1 MEVLGIDIGGS
12 GIKGAVVNVEKGE
25 LVSDRFRLLTPQ
37 PAKPEPVAETVR
49 ELAAHFNWKGPI
61 GSGFPGVVRHS
72 IVYDVPNLHNKSWKQ
87 TNVDELFAKYTG
99 CQVKVVND
107 ADAAGLAE
115 MRFGAGKGREKGV
128 VLMLT
133 LGTGI
138 GSAIFVDGHLLPN
151 VEFGHLELNGKD
163 AERRASAA
171 VKDDKKLSWEE
182 WGLRLND
189 YFQYVEGLIYPDLII
204 VGGGV
209 SSKFDQFRKYIEVE
223 AEIVPA
229 MSLNNAGIIG
239 AAMVAAETLSP
250 KPSA

>member
-12 GIKGAVVNVEKGE
+12 GIKGGIVDIEKGIMVGE
-25 LVSDRFRLLTPQ
+25 RFRLATPI
-37 PAKPEPVAETVR
+37 PAKPDPVAETVQ
-49 ELAAHFNWKGPI
+49 AIAQHFQWTGKI

-72 IVYDVPNLHNKSWKQ
+72 IVYDVPNLANKSWKG
-87 TNVDELFAKYTG
+87 TDVDQLFQQYTG
-99 CQVKVVND
+99 CPVKVVND

-115 MRFGAGKGREKGV
+115 MRLGAGKGREKGV

-151 VEFGHLELNGKD
+151 VEFGHLDINGKE
-163 AERRASAA
+163 AEKRASAA
-171 VKDDKKLSWEE
+171 VKEDKKLSWEE
-182 WGLRLND
+182 WGGRLNE

-209 SSKFDQFRKYIEVE
+209 SSKFDLFRKYIEIE

-229 MSLNNAGIIG
+229 KFLNQAGIIG
-239 AAMVAAETLSP
+239 AALVAAETLP
-250 KPSA
+250 